1 MKIFLINKNCNR
13 EPLGTMI
20 ISSLLKKRDFKIFLL
35 EADYRV
41 IRERLKNTERAVL
54 AYSMPTVFYNE
65 FLDLNRR
72 LKSQFPG
79 ILSLFGGPHPTFF
92 PEMIEDEGVD
102 GVCIGEGEYA
112 MLELAQNLS
121 EGKPI
126 TGIQNFWIKQDGKIY
141 KNPLRPLIEDL
152 DSLPFPDRSYS
163 NNAISFKLGR
173 ASVMTSR
180 GCPYKCSYCFS
191 HAYNR
196 LYNNHSGRVR
206 RRSVDNVIEEIK
218 EIKKTYPLSMI
229 LFQDDNFILDRQWLS
244 EFLKEYKKQ
253 IKLPFW
259 CFTHPQHI
267 DAEVAG
273 LLKSA
278 DCIMVGMGIE
288 CGDERILK
296 DILKRNTTYKDI
308 INAAKTIRQAGIY
321 LRTNNLLGL
330 PDTSFNTDLKTLK
343 LNIICKPTLARASIL
358 SAYPKTDIY
367 ELAKKL
373 KLIETN
379 FQSVFSGANWT
390 LMRKFRNKREKR
402 RLENLSCLFSIIV
415 RFPLL
420 FFISRVL
427 IELPLK
433 RIFSFIN
440 LFLETAISYTKL
452 PSLHKI
458 KNDNKFHL
466 FCIYIKNIYS
476 LNRAKSTNMYV
487 TDK

>member
-1 MKIFLINKNCNR
+1 MKLVFVIPPCDQEN
-13 EPLGTMI
+13 LGI
-20 ISSLLKKRDFKIFLL
+20 LGLAFFVKKSGFDV
-35 EADYRV
+35 RV
-41 IRERLKNTERAVL
+41 IESIYQDLKRELQKEKSAIL
-54 AYSMPTVFYNE
+54 AYYTPTVYYQ
-65 FLDLNRR
+65 FLRSLNRR

-244 EFLKEYKKQ
+244 EFLKEYGKGVG
-253 IKLPFW
+253 LPFS
-259 CFTHPQHI
+259 CYVRANLISQ
-267 DAEVAG
+267 EVV
-273 LLKSA
+273 K
-278 DCIMVGMGIE
+278 
-288 CGDERILK
+288 ILK
-296 DILKRNTTYKDI
+296 
-308 INAAKTIRQAGIY
+308 NAGCIRVI
-321 LRTNNLLGL
+321 
-330 PDTSFNTDLKTLK
+330 
-343 LNIICKPTLARASIL
+343 
-358 SAYPKTDIY
+358 
-367 ELAKKL
+367 
-373 KLIETN
+373 
-379 FQSVFSGANWT
+379 
-390 LMRKFRNKREKR
+390 M
-402 RLENLSCLFSIIV
+402 
-415 RFPLL
+415 
-420 FFISRVL
+420 
-427 IELPLK
+427 
-433 RIFSFIN
+433 
-440 LFLETAISYTKL
+440 
-452 PSLHKI
+452 
-458 KNDNKFHL
+458 
-466 FCIYIKNIYS
+466 
-476 LNRAKSTNMYV
+476 
-487 TDK
+487 